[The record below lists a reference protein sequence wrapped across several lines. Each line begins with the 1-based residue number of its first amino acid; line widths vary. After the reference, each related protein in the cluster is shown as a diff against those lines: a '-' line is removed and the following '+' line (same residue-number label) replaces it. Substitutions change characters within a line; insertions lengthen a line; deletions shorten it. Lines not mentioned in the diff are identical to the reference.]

1 MQPPRTISN
10 FKRREICKKV
20 AEIYHNYGIDTSN
33 MEDSELESIAEMY
46 YSMGRDIDADLKES
60 EKHKDKFGED
70 LI

>member
-1 MQPPRTISN
+1 MQPQRISPV
-10 FKRREICKKV
+10 KRREVCKKI

-33 MEDSELESIAEMY
+33 MEDSEIDNIVEMY
-46 YSMGRDIDADLKES
+46 ISMGRDIDADLRES